1 MTNGIATKYVLDTQR
16 EGQLNL
22 FARQFADNCKASGF
36 TAHLGLTANGVEIVF
51 PKGKD
56 HKPVSVKIIVKKFE
70 AFRKAKKRKV
80 RAVVEDVPG
89 RSSVRVRI
97 RTR

>member
-1 MTNGIATKYVLDTQR
+1 MGMATKYIIDTQR

-22 FARQFADNCKASGF
+22 FARQFADNCKAAGF
-36 TAHLGLTANGVEIVF
+36 TTHMGLTGNGVEVVF
-51 PKGKD
+51 PKGKGN
-56 HKPVSVKIIVKKFE
+56 KPVSVKLIVKKFE

-89 RSSVRVRI
+89 RSAVRIRI